1 VITEGGILDALNAR
15 FPGSIE
21 VVPAVDQASVRVDK
35 DILRAVMEW
44 LRLEQGYELLLDVCG
59 VDWFPAR
66 PRFEVVYH
74 VYNPTRPER
83 LRVKVLVG
91 QNEEVESMT
100 AVWPGANWPEREAF
114 DLMGITFRNH
124 PDLTRIYM
132 PEDWEGHPLRKDYPV
147 AGPRV
152 D

>member
-1 VITEGGILDALNAR
+1 MITDGRILDALNAR

-21 VVPAVDQASVRVDK
+21 VVPAVDHAAVRIDR
-35 DILRAVMEW
+35 DNLRAVMEW
-44 LRLEQGYELLLDVCG
+44 LRDEQGYELLLDVCA

-74 VYNPTRPER
+74 VHNPTRKER
-83 LRVKVLVG
+83 LRVKVPLG
-91 QNEEVESMT
+91 QNEEIESMT
-100 AVWPGANWPEREAF
+100 ALWPGANWPEREAF

-132 PEDWEGHPLRKDYPV
+132 PDDWEGHPLRRDYPV

>member
-1 VITEGGILDALNAR
+1 VITDGRILDALNAR

-21 VVPAVDQASVRVDK
+21 VVPAVDHAAVRIDR
-35 DILRAVMEW
+35 DNLRAVMEW
-44 LRLEQGYELLLDVCG
+44 LRDEQGYELLLDVCA

-74 VYNPTRPER
+74 VHNPTRKER
-83 LRVKVLVG
+83 LRVKVPLG
-91 QNEEVESMT
+91 QNEEIESMT
-100 AVWPGANWPEREAF
+100 ALWPGANWPEREAF

-132 PEDWEGHPLRKDYPV
+132 PDDWEGHPLRRDYPV

>member
-1 VITEGGILDALNAR
+1 MITDGRILDALNAR

-21 VVPAVDQASVRVDK
+21 VVPAVDHAAVRIDR
-35 DILRAVMEW
+35 DNLRAVMEW
-44 LRLEQGYELLLDVCG
+44 LRDEQGYELLLDVCA

-74 VYNPTRPER
+74 VHNPTRKER
-83 LRVKVLVG
+83 LRVKVPLG
-91 QNEEVESMT
+91 QDEEIESMT
-100 AVWPGANWPEREAF
+100 VLWPGANWPEREAF

-132 PEDWEGHPLRKDYPV
+132 PDDWEGHPLRRDYPV

>member
-1 VITEGGILDALNAR
+1 MITDGRILDALNAR

-21 VVPAVDQASVRVDK
+21 VVPAVDHAAVRIDR
-35 DILRAVMEW
+35 DNLRAVMEW
-44 LRLEQGYELLLDVCG
+44 LRDEQGYELLLDVCA
-59 VDWFPAR
+59 VDWFHAR

-74 VYNPTRPER
+74 VHNPTRKER
-83 LRVKVLVG
+83 LRVKVPLG
-91 QNEEVESMT
+91 QNEEIESMT
-100 AVWPGANWPEREAF
+100 ALWPGANWPEREAF

-132 PEDWEGHPLRKDYPV
+132 PDDWEGHPLRRDYPV